1 MRNRACVESEMTEE
15 MRFHLDS
22 YVEDLCR
29 KGFPRAEAM
38 RRAGLEFGGMEARKE
53 ECRES
58 LGLPLW
64 DEMRG
69 DRDNCGSSTGRA
81 TPQPT
86 WVRRVETL
94 AETTAA
100 KGQAPVFR
108 IPNV

>member
-69 DRDNCGSSTGRA
+69 IRDNCGSSTGACDPAAHQGPACGNFGRNDRGEGTG
-81 TPQPT
+81 TPFPY
-86 WVRRVETL
+86 
-94 AETTAA
+94 
-100 KGQAPVFR
+100 P
-108 IPNV
+108 